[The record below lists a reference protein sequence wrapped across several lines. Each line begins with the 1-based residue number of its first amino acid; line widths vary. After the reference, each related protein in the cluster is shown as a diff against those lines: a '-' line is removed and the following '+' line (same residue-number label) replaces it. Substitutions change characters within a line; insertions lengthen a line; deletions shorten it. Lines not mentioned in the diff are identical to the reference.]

1 MLELIITYLKT
12 TLQAAFPTPT
22 VVLGLAEKIQ
32 DGSTESPAFYIG
44 NDEYEPLPTNE
55 NYIYFRQIG
64 NATEEENE
72 EEAVSGCDRYITKT
86 FPMVAIAYLP
96 KNIYNTDNAY
106 IDNKIA
112 SNIANLLKAANYA
125 SLLPVLKADEIHVEI
140 GSIDTNRYEVWDQ
153 EYSGVAFAAR
163 LDHVYLSVEFDLEVS
178 ATESCLRNFDCNDD
192 QVIIDGNT
200 IIIIIKCS
208 NPMPEI
214 FDVENVTTTIT
225 DARLK
230 GGSLEKIFLFMGGT
244 EQVSIPDNIQNYD
257 PVTGTITF
265 ANDYGGQ
272 TFKVQYFPNP

>member
-1 MLELIITYLKT
+1 L
-12 TLQAAFPTPT
+12 
-22 VVLGLAEKIQ
+22 
-32 DGSTESPAFYIG
+32 
-44 NDEYEPLPTNE
+44 E
-55 NYIYFRQIG
+55 NYLYFRQNG
-64 NATEEENE
+64 QVTEAESE
-72 EEAVSGCDRYITKT
+72 EEAVSGCDFYVTRTY
-86 FPMVAIAYLP
+86 PMVAVAYVP
-96 KNIYNTDNAY
+96 KNVFHTDNAY
-106 IDNKIA
+106 IDDKVSN
-112 SNIANLLKAANYA
+112 NIANIIRLANWGSVVSA
-125 SLLPVLKADEIHVEI
+125 VKADTIYAEI
-140 GSIDTNRYEVWDQ
+140 TNINTDRKDVWGQ
-153 EYSGVAFAAR
+153 EYKNIPMAAR
-163 LDHVYLSVEFDLEVS
+163 LDHVYCAVEFDLVVS
-178 ATESCLRNFDCNDD
+178 ASESCLRNFDCNDD

-257 PVTGTITF
+257 PITGTITF